1 MLTAWGSHPFLC
13 QLPSFVFKFLALQQ
27 QMLLT
32 LQLPVPGV

>member
-13 QLPSFVFKFLALQQ
+13 QLPSFMFKFLVLQQ